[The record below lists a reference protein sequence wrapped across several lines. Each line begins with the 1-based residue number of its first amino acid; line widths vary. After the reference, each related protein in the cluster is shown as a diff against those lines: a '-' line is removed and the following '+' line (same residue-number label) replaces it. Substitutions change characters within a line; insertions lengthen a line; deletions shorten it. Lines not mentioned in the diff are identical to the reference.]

1 MHLGIAAEKELV
13 ILLRVHVDGPER
25 GNFALQ
31 GIDVVVGLRDV
42 VIFVAHVLRALV
54 REAVRLVD
62 ALFHVFERGFR
73 LADLE
78 LASVPFLVLLLLF
91 FEEGA
96 LALRTCFLFG
106 ALFALFLLRTGNV
119 GADGVD
125 GGAVFVGK
133 CHFFRLLFKN
143 GKFGRGA
150 LRLLAVGSDAGEQR
164 FALVLK
170 ALGIFFLRRAGGKK
184 GSALF
189 AEGGD
194 LFVELIALLPEFPA
208 LLLAGGGFGGSFRA
222 DAV

>member
-1 MHLGIAAEKELV
+1 MPL
-13 ILLRVHVDGPER
+13 
-25 GNFALQ
+25 
-31 GIDVVVGLRDV
+31 
-42 VIFVAHVLRALV
+42 
-54 REAVRLVD
+54 
-62 ALFHVFERGFR
+62 
-73 LADLE
+73 
-78 LASVPFLVLLLLF
+78 LVLLLLLL
-91 FEEGA
+91 EEGA

-208 LLLAGGGFGGSFRA
+208 LLLAGGGFGGGFRA
-222 DAV
+222 DAVENVFALGGGERFALQSRHFLFELDKERAVFGDVAVGI